1 MDDDLEY
8 VLTWL
13 LIWGGFAL
21 IPLTMMVNAG
31 CPWAF
36 ELAVAD
42 VIGTALVT
50 VAAVLRGI
58 WLEIRESRDRRR
70 RR

>member
-31 CPWAF
+31 WPWAF

-58 WLEIRESRDRRR
+58 WLESRESRDRRR